1 MKGGTGRENRRSLSA
16 QQADAGQVAHGAL
29 GAVVCANLPL
39 YLACGEAVRVFV
51 EDEAQNGSLSSRV
64 WVTLVEHGSS
74 GSFAGRGAVSAA
86 PPPFSFRRNL
96 NYPMLNGKR
105 FANRFVKPS

>member
-1 MKGGTGRENRRSLSA
+1 M
-16 QQADAGQVAHGAL
+16 
-29 GAVVCANLPL
+29 
-39 YLACGEAVRVFV
+39 FV
-51 EDEAQNGSLSSRV
+51 KYETENGSLSSRV

-74 GSFAGRGAVSAA
+74 SSFAGRGAVCAA

-96 NYPMLNGKR
+96 NYPTLNGKR